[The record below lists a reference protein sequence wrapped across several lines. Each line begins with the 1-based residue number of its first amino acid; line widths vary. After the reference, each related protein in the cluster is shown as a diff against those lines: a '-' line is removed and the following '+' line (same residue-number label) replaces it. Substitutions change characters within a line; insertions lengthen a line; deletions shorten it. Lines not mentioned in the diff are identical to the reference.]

1 MVTKR
6 NTVEEKFTQFLSGD
20 RHHWQPDRQLQREM
34 QKLINQYPDRDE
46 KSWFRYFLQRVRDR
60 NCPLAQRHLQAYLEE
75 TYCSCAYSA
84 ATKFSRMFG
93 SFHDY
98 FQEARLIGGDILRFW
113 QSYQIEQGNP
123 IAYARRKLD
132 RSLIESIFA
141 AHQDKPTSD
150 YGWLVRVSTK
160 FMAEALADFPEAQRS
175 QYLIVW
181 YYLKEMRSYLP
192 KVKSVIQEPTPEQ
205 LVEITQLSQ
214 NSTGTNLSPEQVKKI
229 LGICIAAL
237 QRKRPR
243 REISLDA
250 LQGKED
256 DIEEQTTAD
265 ILEDLLVGAD
275 ILQSSEDFLEN
286 SRLISIILG
295 DSVTSLDRL
304 VEKLPKKIASDT
316 AEQLLI
322 LSYGLV
328 GVKQVVIGKSLGL
341 EQFEVSRQLSRIKK
355 HLIKEL
361 TTLAKQHKQ
370 INFEGDFFEALT
382 EEINNLLAWYCRE
395 QVIYK
400 ELAEAARSHPKLWE
414 KINILAVYFG
424 QLPHEYAQ
432 KLSCVSLTPS
442 ELDKLIK
449 RAKEKLNSTKSE
461 VANKL
466 QITEQELLKSV
477 DDLVSDFVLYLSEYL
492 RKKFGFTVEIIS
504 TIKECLERAVYVFLC
519 NAPYGL
525 IQLSEC

>member
-1 MVTKR
+1 MFTKR
-6 NTVEEKFTQFLSGD
+6 NTVEEKFTQFLTES
-20 RHHWQPDRQLQREM
+20 HYWQTDRQLQREM

-46 KSWFRYFLQRVRDR
+46 KSWFKCFLQRVRDR

-75 TYCSCAYSA
+75 AYYYCAYGA
-84 ATKFSRMFG
+84 ATKFRRMFG

-98 FQEARLIGGDILRFW
+98 FQETRLIGGTVLRFW

-123 IAYARRKLD
+123 IAYARRKIDGELMA
-132 RSLIESIFA
+132 RIFD
-141 AHQDKPTSD
+141 AHQDKPTSG

-160 FMAEALADFPEAQRS
+160 FMGEALADFPEAQRS
-175 QYLIVW
+175 QYLTVW
-181 YYLKEMRSYLP
+181 SYLKEIKFYLP

-205 LVEITQLSQ
+205 LAEIAQLYQ
-214 NSTGTNLSPEQVKKI
+214 NSTGINLSPEQVKKI

-256 DIEEQTTAD
+256 GIEHQTAED
-265 ILEDLLVGAD
+265 ILEALLVDAE
-275 ILQSSEDFLEN
+275 IFQSSEDFLEN
-286 SRLISIILG
+286 SRIISVLLG

-304 VEKLPKKIASDT
+304 VEKLPKKIALDT
-316 AEQLLI
+316 AEKLLI

-341 EQFEVSRQLSRIKK
+341 KQFQVSRQLSRIKTF
-355 HLIKEL
+355 LITEL
-361 TTLAKQHKQ
+361 TTLAKQHDQ
-370 INFEGDFFEALT
+370 INLDGDFFEALA
-382 EEINNLLAWYCRE
+382 EEIDDLLAWYCRE

-400 ELAEAARSHPKLWE
+400 ELANTVRSHPKLWAE
-414 KINILAVYFG
+414 INILAIYFG

-461 VANKL
+461 AASKL
-466 QITEQELLKSV
+466 QITEEELLKSI
-477 DDLVSDFVLYLSEYL
+477 DNLISEFVLYLSDYL
-492 RKKFGFTVEIIS
+492 RKKFSFTVEIIS
-504 TIKECLERAVYVFLC
+504 TIKECLERAVYIFLC
-519 NAPYGL
+519 NVPYGL
-525 IQLSEC
+525 IRLSEC